1 MANVAEPQLHGSRE
15 VRLDAEGM
23 DRGVGFLGLLWAS
36 EGSIIGSGWLFGAL
50 TAASI
55 AGPSA
60 IIAWIAASFIVI
72 LLALVHAELG
82 GLFPVSGG
90 TSRFPHYA
98 FGSLAGGTFGWFSY
112 LQAASVAPIEVL
124 AAIQYLSSFSWAS
137 SWYNSNNTLSGTGI
151 VIAII
156 LMFVFVVINLIGIR
170 WLARVNNSLTTWK
183 VLIPVLTIVVML
195 LFKFHSSN
203 FSAAGGF
210 FIHGAAIKSILIAIP
225 NGGIV
230 FALLGF
236 EQAVQLGGEARNPKR
251 DLPRAV
257 ILSILIGSVIYV
269 LVQVAFI
276 GALSPALLTHTGTW
290 AGLVPTSGASPALKA
305 LDAAPFYTVAKVAGL
320 AWLAVILRLDAFI
333 SPAGTGLIYLTS
345 SSRISFGLSKNGY
358 IPDAFEK
365 NSPRTKV
372 PVIGIV
378 ITAIIGLLFL
388 LPFPSWAKLVGVVTS
403 ASVMMY
409 AGAPLALGALRLQK
423 PDLERPYRLPAAE
436 ILAPLAFVLASFIVY
451 WAGWGTYTTLM
462 VALLLGYALMLASA
476 QFHLNPNQPKMDW
489 GAAVWIFPYLIGMGV
504 ISYFGTFG
512 TGGIIGGVGIFKTW
526 LVGGNNDL
534 GLVGGLI
541 ASGGFSLIIYYLA
554 ISRRL
559 APAEVDHYVAEVYPP
574 PISEH

>member
-1 MANVAEPQLHGSRE
+1 MAELATQPRE
-15 VRLDAEGM
+15 NLDSEGM

-60 IIAWIAASFIVI
+60 IIAWIAASVIVI
-72 LLALVHAELG
+72 ILALVHAELG

-98 FGSLAGGTFGWFSY
+98 FGSLAGGTFGWFAY

-151 VIAII
+151 AVAIA
-156 LMFVFVVINLIGIR
+156 LMIVFVILNLIGIR
-170 WLARVNNSLTTWK
+170 WLARVNTSLTTWK
-183 VLIPVLTIVVML
+183 VLIPILTIIVML
-195 LFKFHSSN
+195 IFKFHSSN
-203 FSAAGGF
+203 FTSGGGF
-210 FIHGAAIKSILIAIP
+210 FVKGAAIKSILIAIP
-225 NGGIV
+225 GGGIV
-230 FALLGF
+230 FSLLGF

-257 ILSILIGSVIYV
+257 ILSILIGSAIYV

-276 GALSPALLTHTGTW
+276 GALDPKLLTHGGTW
-290 AGLVPTSGASPALKA
+290 TGLMPTSGASPALKA

-333 SPAGTGLIYLTS
+333 SPSGTGLIYLTS
-345 SSRISFGLSKNGY
+345 ASRISFGLSKNGY
-358 IPDAFEK
+358 IPQAFER
-365 NSPRTKV
+365 NSERTKV
-372 PVIGIV
+372 PVLGVI
-378 ITAIIGLLFL
+378 ITALIGLLFL
-388 LPFPSWAKLVGVVTS
+388 LPFPSWSKLVGVVTE
-403 ASVMMY
+403 ASVLMY

-423 PDLERPYRLPAAE
+423 PDLPRPYRLPAAH
-436 ILAPLAFVLASFIVY
+436 IMAPLSFVLATFIVY
-451 WAGWGTYTTLM
+451 WAGWSTYTTLM
-462 VALLLGYALMLASA
+462 LAMLIGYALMLTSA
-476 QFHLNPNQPKMDW
+476 ALHLNPNQPKVDW
-489 GAAVWIFPYLIGMGV
+489 GAAIWIFPYLIGMGV

-512 TGGIIGGVGIFKTW
+512 TGGIIGSVGVFKTV

-534 GLVGGLI
+534 GLYGGLI
-541 ASGGFSLIIYYLA
+541 VSAVWSLVIYYTA
-554 ISRRL
+554 MSRRL
-559 APAEVDHYVAEVYPP
+559 PSAMVDEYVREVYPP
-574 PISEH
+574 PVAE